1 MTLLSYYLYVLPV
14 SQVETRMTSR
24 LGVIFDRVSQNTETK
39 EITTPVKRKG
49 STFKS
54 QCGTQ
59 SQNQQNCLK
68 RGKTRA
74 SKSRLVGV

>member
-1 MTLLSYYLYVLPV
+1 
-14 SQVETRMTSR
+14 MTSR

-39 EITTPVKRKG
+39 EITTPVRRKG

-59 SQNQQNCLK
+59 SKKQ
-68 RGKTRA
+68 KTTKLPKARENA
-74 SKSRLVGV
+74 REQVATGLSLNLIG

>member
-1 MTLLSYYLYVLPV
+1 
-14 SQVETRMTSR
+14 MTSR

-39 EITTPVKRKG
+39 EITTPVRRKG

-59 SQNQQNCLK
+59 KPKPTKLPKAWEN
-68 RGKTRA
+68 A
-74 SKSRLVGV
+74 SEQVAIGWSLNLIG

>member
-1 MTLLSYYLYVLPV
+1 
-14 SQVETRMTSR
+14 MTSR

-39 EITTPVKRKG
+39 EITTSVRRKG

-59 SQNQQNCLK
+59 SKNQQNCLK
-68 RGKTRA
+68 QGKRERA
-74 SKSRLVGV
+74 SRDWFEFESDWFRE